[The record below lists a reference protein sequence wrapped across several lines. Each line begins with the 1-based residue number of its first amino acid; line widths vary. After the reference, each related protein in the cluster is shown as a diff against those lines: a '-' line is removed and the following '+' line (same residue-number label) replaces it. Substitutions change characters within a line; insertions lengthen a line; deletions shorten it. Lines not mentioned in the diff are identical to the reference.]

1 MKTRLLISFLFA
13 CQTVYPQSLNKIGQD
28 YFRLDP
34 FKMEFSQFLNNLIND
49 PALVE
54 KDIKK
59 RTDTTLFYLSGI
71 YPSHKPFFF
80 PTTRCKIILA
90 EQQGYTDSL
99 STIPYFYFVY
109 QLVGY
114 ASQDDEGLKNVIQEF
129 EKLNRRYKKGF
140 DAINQKKLKR
150 GGQESGAIT
159 NYSLKEMAF
168 YPLTVAWATSADHK
182 ENIVAI
188 SIRFFMVDNKAF
200 LPIPA
205 NSP

>member
-13 CQTVYPQSLNKIGQD
+13 CQTAYPQSLNKIGQD

-34 FKMEFSQFLNNLIND
+34 FKTEFSQFLNSLMND
-49 PALVE
+49 PALAE
-54 KDIKK
+54 KEISK

-90 EQQGYTDSL
+90 EQEGYTDSL
-99 STIPYFYFVY
+99 STIPYYYFVY

-114 ASQDDEGLKNVIQEF
+114 ASQDEEGLKNVKQEF

-140 DAINQKKLKR
+140 DSKNQKDLKR
-150 GGQESGAIT
+150 NGQESGAIT
-159 NYSLKEMAF
+159 NYSIKEMAF
-168 YPLTVAWATSADHK
+168 YPLTIAWATSGDQK
-182 ENIVAI
+182 ENIVTI

-200 LPIPA
+200 LPITA
-205 NSP
+205 DSP